1 MRGKFFRDGALLF
14 SGEIVSKLLAFSV
27 SFVLARQIGLEALA
41 ILALAQSIVAYATV
55 VGDAGLGTDAVR
67 RISNGEAAEA
77 VVTQTAR
84 VQVLFALFASVAV
97 VPIAV
102 SQTDSSVAL
111 GVSLVPIFFAASAT
125 YVLSGRLDA
134 KNLAVSRVLGNVVV
148 CVAGMST
155 IFLGCPLGVIAFS
168 YSAGA
173 MASMLYV
180 NYVAGVRVKDFI
192 GPLPWT
198 ALKAMKSKY
207 FALASYTLIVHAYSS
222 ALIIMAQ
229 NFGGGTHLVDV
240 ALATRVLLLLF
251 IPAQLLGS
259 LLLPR
264 FSRGPVSMKIMAA
277 SVAVALT
284 FGALMS
290 VAVHLTAD
298 WFVPL
303 MFGPESLGSVE
314 AIKRISLQLP
324 LFLAST
330 VLIAYF
336 LAVGRY
342 VLLARLYLF
351 ALLVQI
357 ALGYVLRD
365 HEAVVF
371 VLSVVFSE
379 WIFVMSLLV
388 ALLMSGSRPQRRR
401 LIRPKDPVKIRQ
413 ASIYAGGRGR
423 T

>member
-1 MRGKFFRDGALLF
+1 MRRKFVRDGALLF

-41 ILALAQSIVAYATV
+41 LLALAQSIVAYATV

-67 RISNGEAAEA
+67 RISNGESAEA

-84 VQVLFALFASVAV
+84 VQVMFALLASLVV

-102 SQTDSSVAL
+102 SQTDSSVAI

-148 CVAGMST
+148 CVAGMTSV
-155 IFLGCPLGVIAFS
+155 FLGYPIGVIAFS

-180 NYVAGVRVKDFI
+180 NYIAGVRIKDFI
-192 GPLPWT
+192 GPLPWR
-198 ALKAMKSKY
+198 ALKATKSKY
-207 FALASYTLIVHAYSS
+207 LALASYTLIVHAYSS

-229 NFGGGTHLVDV
+229 NFGGGSHLVEV
-240 ALATRVLLLLF
+240 ALSTRVLLLLF

-264 FSRGPVSMKIMAA
+264 FSRGTVSMKIMAA
-277 SVAVALT
+277 CIAAALI

-290 VAVHLTAD
+290 TAVHLTAR

-303 MFGPESLGSVE
+303 MFGPDSQGSVASIE
-314 AIKRISLQLP
+314 QISLQLP

-336 LAVGRY
+336 LAAARY
-342 VLLARLYLF
+342 GLLARLYFL

-357 ALGYVLRD
+357 AIGYLLRD
-365 HEAVVF
+365 SEAAVF

-388 ALLMSGSRPQRRR
+388 ALLMSGSSPRP
-401 LIRPKDPVKIRQ
+401 IKETVKIRR
-413 ASIYAGGRGR
+413 ASILAGDPSR